1 MCVIQGFK
9 VRDLEERQ
17 LEWPVGG
24 KDGRQQVAGDIQVT
38 RGRVRGQ
45 VKMDVHEGP
54 KGYQR

>member
-38 RGRVRGQ
+38 RG
-45 VKMDVHEGP
+45 
-54 KGYQR
+54 KGERSGEDGCA